1 MKKNKKKKKLILKIF
16 VKVNTKMSQSY
27 ECVCAYCDEDC
38 SEETSNVHIMCYR
51 YKEKDEIV
59 CVDCYTTNSLWETD
73 ENSDIEEDPEGYE
86 FNEEREAYKNNKK

>member
-1 MKKNKKKKKLILKIF
+1 
-16 VKVNTKMSQSY
+16 
-27 ECVCAYCDEDC
+27 
-38 SEETSNVHIMCYR
+38 MCYR

-59 CVDCYTTNSLWETD
+59 CVDCYTTHSLWETD